1 MTDRHFIKQLSSIVG
16 GKFLHTSASATARF
30 RKGWRSGEGEAEA
43 AVEPGS
49 LVELWRILQA
59 CVEHDRIV
67 IMQAANTGLTEGSA
81 PNGEYDRPVVVI
93 STLRL
98 KKILILDE
106 GRQIVSHPGGTL
118 FKLEKLLEPYG
129 RQPHSVIGSSCIGA
143 SIMGGVCNN
152 SGGALVRRGPVYT
165 ELSLYAQKRSDGS
178 LVLVNH
184 LGMDLGNEPEEILGR
199 LDRGEISDADFRPT
213 DKRASD
219 DSYVDRVRDVDA
231 NTPARFNADPRTLH
245 EASGC
250 AGKLAVFAIRL
261 DTFPLETGEK
271 VYYIGT
277 NSTDDLTALRRR
289 LLTEMDPLPI
299 SAEYLHRDIFDIAR
313 IYGKD
318 TLLLIHWLGTDA
330 LPGIFKL
337 KGQMDGVFDRIP
349 VLPKNLID
357 RTMQLLTR
365 LVPDALPRRMLQYR
379 ERFEHHLILK
389 VSADQSAQTVKI
401 LNEVPGKDG
410 WFLCNADE
418 AKKALLHRFAAA
430 GAAAR
435 YGAVHPGKVEDIL
448 ALDIALR
455 RNDEEWFEELP
466 EEIER
471 DIVAKLYYGHFL
483 CHVFHQD
490 YAVRKGADLKAVK
503 NKMLELLD
511 QRGAEYPAEHNVGHL
526 YAAKPQL
533 AAFYEE
539 LDPTNSFNPG
549 IGRTSKQKRRPEA
562 PHVAFTDADS
572 SSTDSHPRGD
582 AVT

>member
-1 MTDRHFIKQLSSIVG
+1 MTDHHFIKQLTSIVG
-16 GKFLHTSASATARF
+16 GKFVHTSASATARF

-43 AVEPGS
+43 AVEPGN

-59 CVEHDRIV
+59 CVEHDRVI

-98 KKILILDE
+98 NKIHLLDE

-143 SIMGGVCNN
+143 AIMGGVCNN
-152 SGGALVRRGPVYT
+152 TGGALVRRGPVYT
-165 ELSLYAQKRSDGS
+165 ELSVYAQKRNDGS

-199 LDRGEISDADFRPT
+199 LDRGEISDADFQPT

-219 DSYVDRVRDVDA
+219 DSYADRVRDVDA

-250 AGKLAVFAIRL
+250 AGKLAVFAVRL

-271 VYYIGT
+271 VYYVGT
-277 NSTDDLTALRRR
+277 NSTADLSALRRR

-313 IYGKD
+313 VYGKD

-330 LPGIFKL
+330 LPAIFKL

-349 VLPKNLID
+349 ILPKNLID
-357 RTMQLLTR
+357 LSLIHISEPTR
-365 LVPDALPRRMLQYR
+365 L
-379 ERFEHHLILK
+379 
-389 VSADQSAQTVKI
+389 
-401 LNEVPGKDG
+401 
-410 WFLCNADE
+410 
-418 AKKALLHRFAAA
+418 
-430 GAAAR
+430 
-435 YGAVHPGKVEDIL
+435 
-448 ALDIALR
+448 LR
-455 RNDEEWFEELP
+455 RSRMP
-466 EEIER
+466 
-471 DIVAKLYYGHFL
+471 
-483 CHVFHQD
+483 
-490 YAVRKGADLKAVK
+490 
-503 NKMLELLD
+503 
-511 QRGAEYPAEHNVGHL
+511 
-526 YAAKPQL
+526 
-533 AAFYEE
+533 
-539 LDPTNSFNPG
+539 
-549 IGRTSKQKRRPEA
+549 
-562 PHVAFTDADS
+562 S
-572 SSTDSHPRGD
+572 S
-582 AVT
+582 A